1 MSSLFTYSPSEV
13 TLVVGGYT
21 ITGWEKISISKNA
34 PAFIPIR
41 GIRGKNTRVRNTDTS
56 VTLSVPLLQ
65 TSMGNDVFSRI
76 HALDIERGTGRLEI
90 TLKDASG
97 TGVFSSSEAYITDYP
112 VVAYS
117 GNFEYRVWTIFA
129 QSTNTY
135 NVGGNGKVDNIF
147 DSILGAANKVVDKV
161 SSFL

>member
-1 MSSLFTYSPSEV
+1 
-13 TLVVGGYT
+13 
-21 ITGWEKISISKNA
+21 
-34 PAFIPIR
+34 
-41 GIRGKNTRVRNTDTS
+41 
-56 VTLSVPLLQ
+56 
-65 TSMGNDVFSRI
+65 MGNDVFSRI
-76 HALDIERGTGRLEI
+76 HTLDIERGTGRLEI

-147 DSILGAANKVVDKV
+147 DSIFSAANKVVDKV

>member
-1 MSSLFTYSPSEV
+1 MSTLFTYSPKDV
-13 TLVVGGYT
+13 TLTIGGYT
-21 ITGWEKISISKNA
+21 ITGWERISISRSA

-56 VTLSVPLLQ
+56 ATFSIPLLQ
-65 TSMGNDVFSRI
+65 TSMGNDVFSQI

-97 TGVFSSSEAYITDYP
+97 TGVFSSTEAFIVDYP
-112 VVAYS
+112 TVAYS

-129 QSTNTY
+129 QSTTTY
-135 NVGGNGKVDNIF
+135 NVGGNGKVDSIF
-147 DSILGAANKVVDKV
+147 DSILGAAGKVVDKV